1 MPHEPNCDLC
11 NGWQAGESAQPATSK
26 GNWWIFP
33 RIFCPQFTLP
43 SARSNKPPITP
54 IRIQPMLRKV
64 FAAFLVAFAF
74 ATVAAAVPGLIENM
88 AYACDSPNCD

>member
-1 MPHEPNCDLC
+1 
-11 NGWQAGESAQPATSK
+11 
-26 GNWWIFP
+26 
-33 RIFCPQFTLP
+33 
-43 SARSNKPPITP
+43 
-54 IRIQPMLRKV
+54 MLRKV